1 MPRKPKDQKIC
12 EHFVWVLFRRGDT
25 WYADGR
31 SNIPDL
37 GKHTL
42 GVTDK
47 GDAIEALRELDRR
60 MAAKLKLIDLL
71 PEDNHKEIPVTEAW
85 ENYLSFIG
93 RSQALGGASEKT
105 KKRYRAVRDKHVLFC
120 AQHGI
125 ATWNRIGRKEVS
137 AYGEHLKKLGKSDAT
152 VYLECTLLKQ
162 VVKWLIEE
170 EGALPESHRI
180 RLRLIRSH
188 ESDTY
193 CFSREE
199 VKAMID
205 LCRNNPKL
213 KWLAEI
219 LTALATT
226 GMRIEELCCLRWSD
240 VDLTANTIT
249 LADNRHSGLR
259 QKVGAVRTTKGRRT
273 RRVPI
278 HPEFRAVLERMPRRS
293 DGRVFGGPCG
303 GIAKQDT
310 IRVIFKREVIGPLTE
325 KFATPRG
332 EIGFEHARLHSFRHF
347 FVSQAF
353 LGGASEGEIRDWVGH
368 RDSRIIERYRHLR
381 NAEARRKMDR
391 IDFLGGEP
399 KDDGGANHGV
409 ANPKKNDNCGDGR
422 EGAEQNRGADGPDG
436 PDRR

>member
-1 MPRKPKDQKIC
+1 MPRKPKDQRVC
-12 EHFVWVLFRRGDT
+12 EYLTWVLFRRGDT

-31 SNIPDL
+31 SNIPDH

-47 GDAIEALRELDRR
+47 SDAIEALRELDRR
-60 MAAKLKLIDLL
+60 MAAKLKLIDVL
-71 PEDNHKEIPVTEAW
+71 PEDNHKGISINEAW

-93 RSQALGGASEKT
+93 RSQALGGASEMT
-105 KKRYRAVRDKHVLFC
+105 KKRYRAARDKHVLFC

-125 ATWNRIGRKEVS
+125 ATWNRIGKKEVS
-137 AYGEHLKKLGKSDAT
+137 AYGEHLKKLEYSDAT

-162 VVKWLIEE
+162 LVKWLIEE
-170 EGALPESHRI
+170 EEALPESHRI

-193 CFSREE
+193 CFGRDE
-199 VKAMID
+199 VKAMLD
-205 LCRNNPKL
+205 LCRDNPKL

-249 LADNRHSGLR
+249 LPDNRHSGLR

-273 RRVPI
+273 RRIPI
-278 HPEFRAVLERMPRRS
+278 HPGFRAVLARMTRRS
-293 DGRVFGGPCG
+293 DGRVFGGPSG
-303 GIAKQDT
+303 GLAKQDT
-310 IRVIFKREVIGPLTE
+310 IRVVFVRDVIAPLKV
-325 KFATPRG
+325 KFVTPKG

-353 LGGASEGEIRDWVGH
+353 LGGASEGEIREWVGH
-368 RDSRIIERYRHLR
+368 RDSRIVERYRHLR
-381 NAEARRKMDR
+381 NAEARRKMDQ

-399 KDDGGANHGV
+399 PEASGAINESAGP
-409 ANPKKNDNCGDGR
+409 NKNDRGSHREEDNHPNRVTGDL
-422 EGAEQNRGADGPDG
+422 DG
-436 PDRR
+436 PDRQ